1 MNTSPNSTALVQSGD
16 IGVRTGADLTGFGI
30 KLDAMQTAPADLTA
44 GGQAVTYDVSVDG
57 HTLTASAG
65 GTTVFILTLVD
76 PATATPE
83 YTFELFRSLDND
95 GNRNLSFAIVATD
108 GDGDTAPGSIDVTII
123 DDVPFGVNE
132 STISFAEGG
141 VTVGTST
148 GAANLLANE
157 LAGDKEGADQS
168 LKITKIALP

>member
-1 MNTSPNSTALVQSGD
+1 M
-16 IGVRTGADLTGFGI
+16 
-30 KLDAMQTAPADLTA
+30 
-44 GGQAVTYDVSVDG
+44 
-57 HTLTASAG
+57 
-65 GTTVFILTLVD
+65 FILTLVD

-132 STISFAEGG
+132 STISFAE
-141 VTVGTST
+141 
-148 GAANLLANE
+148 AA
-157 LAGDKEGADQS
+157 
-168 LKITKIALP
+168 